1 MSYSSGK
8 GRRSRDRPTL
18 PPIRDLFGDELSRSP
33 RAPHDSPSLTLARL
47 SMSDDD
53 HEVTPHTS
61 SYSGPGALYN
71 TGRHSMSSA
80 QYGNP
85 ASRPY
90 HDPPTPFYNHQQS
103 SLTSSY
109 TSTFSKTRTSG
120 SIYDNQP
127 GRPSPG
133 PRSSSYTGSPTSTAS
148 PNRFPIH
155 RNTVPQMDYP
165 HGSGLRFPD
174 TQPDDFSRQSTEDRL
189 LVNHH
194 PSREIP
200 ATRYPLDQPPSANTY
215 PSSDLP
221 SRVPGDAHPSR
232 PWAISTTVDRSRT
245 DDDDPTPTARY
256 RDVGPSFGRPPQRDD
271 ELMGGIASKYE
282 CTYCGKGFNRPSS
295 LKIHI
300 NSHTGEKPFVCPVES
315 CGRSFSVLSNMRRH
329 ARVHTQ
335 TPLRQQEL
343 SSDESSEI
351 ISPPQSTSSH
361 ISQSSSA
368 PSVTPSQSHWLHRR
382 DSNASTSST
391 TSSRRSRSVSSDDF
405 DETDDQL
412 RPEKRTRR
420 HLK

>member
-8 GRRSRDRPTL
+8 ERHSRERPTL
-18 PPIRDLFGDELSRSP
+18 PPIRDLFGDELSRSAK
-33 RAPHDSPSLTLARL
+33 APHDSPPLTLARL

-53 HEVTPHTS
+53 HEVPPRTS
-61 SYSGPGALYN
+61 SYPGSGAPYN
-71 TGRHSMSSA
+71 AGRNSMFQSSA
-80 QYGNP
+80 QYVPP

-90 HDPPTPFYNHQQS
+90 HDPPTTFYNHQQS
-103 SLTSSY
+103 SSTSSY
-109 TSTFSKTRTSG
+109 TTPAFSKTRSSD
-120 SIYDNQP
+120 SIYGNQP
-127 GRPSPG
+127 GRPSLG
-133 PRSSSYTGSPTSTAS
+133 ARSSSHMSSSTSTAS
-148 PNRFPIH
+148 PNRFPVH

-165 HGSGLRFPD
+165 HSYGMRFSD
-174 TQPDDFSRQSTEDRL
+174 SRRDDFSRQPAEDRL
-189 LVNHH
+189 LADRH
-194 PSREIP
+194 PSGENP
-200 ATRYPLDQPPSANTY
+200 ATRYPFDQRPSANTY
-215 PSSDLP
+215 PSSDFP
-221 SRVPGDAHPSR
+221 SRAPGNAHPPR
-232 PWAISTTVDRSRT
+232 PWAISTSVDRSRA

-256 RDVGPSFGRPPQRDD
+256 RDVGPSFGRPPERDD
-271 ELMGGIASKYE
+271 ELMSASASKYE

-335 TPLRQQEL
+335 TPSRQQEL

-351 ISPPQSTSSH
+351 ISPPQSAS
-361 ISQSSSA
+361 SQSSGA
-368 PSVTPSQSHWLHRR
+368 LSVAPSQSHWQHRR
-382 DSNASTSST
+382 DSSASASS

>member
-8 GRRSRDRPTL
+8 ERRSRDRPTL
-18 PPIRDLFGDELSRSP
+18 PPIRDLFGETDELSRSA
-33 RAPHDSPSLTLARL
+33 RAPHDSPPLTLARL

-53 HEVTPHTS
+53 QEVPHTS
-61 SYSGPGALYN
+61 SYPGPGAPYN
-71 TGRHSMSSA
+71 TGHNSMLSA
-80 QYGNP
+80 QYVPP

-90 HDPPTPFYNHQQS
+90 HDPPTTFYNYQES
-103 SLTSSY
+103 SSTSSY
-109 TSTFSKTRTSG
+109 TTPAFPKTRSSD
-120 SIYDNQP
+120 SIYGN
-127 GRPSPG
+127 RPSLG
-133 PRSSSYTGSPTSTAS
+133 ARSSSYMSSSTSTAV
-148 PNRFPIH
+148 PNRFPVH

-165 HGSGLRFPD
+165 HGPGMREAQRDHFSQ
-174 TQPDDFSRQSTEDRL
+174 QPTEDRL
-189 LVNHH
+189 LANCN

-200 ATRYPLDQPPSANTY
+200 ATRYSLDQRPSASYPPSDF
-215 PSSDLP
+215 PPHIPGSS
-221 SRVPGDAHPSR
+221 HPPR
-232 PWAISTTVDRSRT
+232 PWAISTTVDRSRA

-256 RDVGPSFGRPPQRDD
+256 RDVGPSFGRPPERDD
-271 ELMGGIASKYE
+271 ELMGASASKYE

-335 TPLRQQEL
+335 TPSRQQEL
-343 SSDESSEI
+343 SSDEGSEI
-351 ISPPQSTSSH
+351 ISPPQSSSSSSH
-361 ISQSSSA
+361 ASQSSST
-368 PSVTPSQSHWLHRR
+368 PSVAPPQSHWLHRR
-382 DSNASTSST
+382 DSSASTSST